1 MGKGRE
7 GKWGKKLLAKM
18 VVMCFFVGLS
28 IFFCFVVWVSLVDSA
43 VFLLFVVFVH
53 PKYKDTTN
61 E

>member
-7 GKWGKKLLAKM
+7 GKGEKKLLAKM
-18 VVMCFFVGLS
+18 VIVFFVGLS